1 MGNRSAAAPATVPM
15 LPVVHDR
22 SPLVRLRRRLLVEPP
37 AVTLPT
43 APPREDLLGAA
54 CAECARQGTCCCEV
68 AEGEKLATLSFR
80 DVRRI
85 EEASGLAEHRFV
97 EREELDPLERLAY
110 ETFRPLYRGLFVGNV
125 RLGLKPRRGA
135 CVFLERGRGCR
146 LPPEAKPLAC
156 RLYPFD
162 YNLAGELTL
171 VDAPHCLAIN
181 EACSERELLRMF
193 GTSRRQL
200 RALRKQTLEEAAEH
214 ARLLRHHAG

>member
-1 MGNRSAAAPATVPM
+1 
-15 LPVVHDR
+15 
-22 SPLVRLRRRLLVEPP
+22 
-37 AVTLPT
+37 VTIPT
-43 APPREDLLGAA
+43 DPTSQNLIDGA

-68 AEGEKLATLSFR
+68 VEGEKLATLSFR

-85 EEASGLAEHRFV
+85 EEATGLAEHRFV
-97 EREELDPLERLAY
+97 EREQLDPVERLAY
-110 ETFRPLYRGLFVGNV
+110 ETFRPLLRGLFVGNV

-146 LPPEAKPLAC
+146 LPPGAKPLAC

-181 EACSERELLRMF
+181 TACSERELLRMF

-200 RALRKQTLEEAAEH
+200 RSLRKQTLEEATEH
-214 ARLLRHHAG
+214 ARLMRQRAG